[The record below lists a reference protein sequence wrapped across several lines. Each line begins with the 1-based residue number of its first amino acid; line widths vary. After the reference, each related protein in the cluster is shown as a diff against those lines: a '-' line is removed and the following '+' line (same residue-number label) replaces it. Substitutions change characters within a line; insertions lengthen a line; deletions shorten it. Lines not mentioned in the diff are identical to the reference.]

1 MGSGGLLLSTVAS
14 WRLTCE
20 AGVVMDSVRSNVRAA
35 SCFVFEQQ
43 PFLLGAQLVH
53 GLFVL
58 TQTQFIHLPAALQ
71 RQQGGIFSQCDILL
85 RAAELVSSHLRLA
98 KSLLFWCNCSIFI
111 IIITLHTVDLVIS
124 KVLYFL
130 CCAGPGVVL

>member
-1 MGSGGLLLSTVAS
+1 MGSGGLLSSTVAS

-71 RQQGGIFSQCDILL
+71 RQQGGIFSALRQRPEILS
-85 RAAELVSSHLRLA
+85 RRDTSD
-98 KSLLFWCNCSIFI
+98 LL
-111 IIITLHTVDLVIS
+111 TLCRTTHAYRMV
-124 KVLYFL
+124 K
-130 CCAGPGVVL
+130 